1 MPQLDFSYYISQITW
16 LLFAFVCFFCIS
28 RFLILPQLNRIL
40 TARSSFINTNVNFAQ
55 EVIDKAK
62 KINQDCDENIKNNS
76 RKIEEIMSNEI
87 AKIKEFNSNKISD
100 LKKKMNEEKNRN
112 ILQIK
117 QDLQKISK
125 ELNLD
130 IQSIVL
136 DILKKVYSINPDK
149 KIIENLYDKYM
160 LV

>member
-1 MPQLDFSYYISQITW
+1 
-16 LLFAFVCFFCIS
+16 
-28 RFLILPQLNRIL
+28 
-40 TARSSFINTNVNFAQ
+40 
-55 EVIDKAK
+55 
-62 KINQDCDENIKNNS
+62 
-76 RKIEEIMSNEI
+76 MSNEI

-149 KIIENLYDKYM
+149 KIIEKLYDKYM